1 MAKSTAPAPTK
12 QEQLAEQRITHDM
25 SLWAMVKTLIASASN
40 ALVQASLTVEN
51 TASATNRVTTLVHN
65 EIDVI
70 ESAQSIRLEEK
81 RGELQALLK

>member
-1 MAKSTAPAPTK
+1 MATKAKETTK
-12 QEQLAEQRITHDM
+12 QLQDQRITHDM
-25 SLWAMVKTLIASASN
+25 SLWSMVKTLIASASN

-51 TASATNRVTTLVHN
+51 TASATNRVTGLVHN

-81 RGELQALLK
+81 RNELQALVS